1 MKILFVSQYFY
12 PETFRGNELVFDLVL
27 KGHDVTVLTGKPN
40 YPIGKFYDGYKFWG
54 VQKENI
60 NGAKVIRIP
69 TYPRGD
75 GRAMNLV
82 LNYVSFFLFSYPYC
96 TFKLVEKF
104 EVIFVQQLSP
114 ITMSLPAIWAKKKNK
129 DAKLYIWVL
138 DLWPESLTAILGIR
152 NKIVIRALDKL
163 VRYIYSKAD
172 YILISS
178 KSFEKSINQRAP
190 QKTVLY
196 FPNWAE
202 SVYEELSTK
211 EFDIPKLPDG
221 FNIMFAGNIGEA
233 QDFETILNAVEL
245 TQNEKINWVIIGEG
259 RKLDWVRKQV
269 DSRVLKNVY
278 IYGRYPIETMPSF
291 FKQAD
296 VMLLTLNN
304 SAVFNLTVPAKL
316 QVYLSSGKIIL
327 GAINGEANSII
338 NENKIGISTE
348 AGNYKA
354 LAENALVLKSLTKEH
369 KIEMGKKSRDLYYSS
384 FSKRLLLDNLEKT
397 FKQNSNLG

>member
-1 MKILFVSQYFY
+1 
-12 PETFRGNELVFDLVL
+12 
-27 KGHDVTVLTGKPN
+27 
-40 YPIGKFYDGYKFWG
+40 
-54 VQKENI
+54 
-60 NGAKVIRIP
+60 
-69 TYPRGD
+69 
-75 GRAMNLV
+75 MNLV

-114 ITMSLPAIWAKKKNK
+114 ITMSLPAIWARKKNK
-129 DAKLYIWVL
+129 DAKFYIWVL
-138 DLWPESLTAILGIR
+138 DLWPESLTAILRIR

-178 KSFEKSINQRAP
+178 KSFEKYINQRAP

-211 EFDIPKLPDG
+211 EFDIPKIPDG

-233 QDFETILNAVEL
+233 QDFETILNAAEL
-245 TQNEKINWVIIGEG
+245 TQNEKINWIIIGEG

-369 KIEMGKKSRDLYYSS
+369 KIEM
-384 FSKRLLLDNLEKT
+384 EKI
-397 FKQNSNLG
+397 S

>member
-1 MKILFVSQYFY
+1 
-12 PETFRGNELVFDLVL
+12 
-27 KGHDVTVLTGKPN
+27 
-40 YPIGKFYDGYKFWG
+40 
-54 VQKENI
+54 
-60 NGAKVIRIP
+60 
-69 TYPRGD
+69 
-75 GRAMNLV
+75 
-82 LNYVSFFLFSYPYC
+82 
-96 TFKLVEKF
+96 
-104 EVIFVQQLSP
+104 
-114 ITMSLPAIWAKKKNK
+114 
-129 DAKLYIWVL
+129 
-138 DLWPESLTAILGIR
+138 
-152 NKIVIRALDKL
+152 
-163 VRYIYSKAD
+163 
-172 YILISS
+172 
-178 KSFEKSINQRAP
+178 
-190 QKTVLY
+190 
-196 FPNWAE
+196 
-202 SVYEELSTK
+202 
-211 EFDIPKLPDG
+211 
-221 FNIMFAGNIGEA
+221 MFAGNIGEA
-233 QDFETILNAVEL
+233 QDFETILNAAEL
-245 TQNEKINWVIIGEG
+245 TQNEKINWIIIGEG

-369 KIEMGKKSRDLYYSS
+369 KIEMEKKSRDLYYSS